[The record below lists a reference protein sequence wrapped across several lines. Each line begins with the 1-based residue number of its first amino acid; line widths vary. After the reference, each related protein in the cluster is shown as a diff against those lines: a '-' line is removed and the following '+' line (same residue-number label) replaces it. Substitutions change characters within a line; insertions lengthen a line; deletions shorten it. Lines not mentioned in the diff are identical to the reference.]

1 MIVLHGF
8 KGFMDWGFF
17 PELSRQLA
25 GAGFACLSFNVS
37 GSGIGQKLADFTDE
51 EGFAKNTFSL
61 EVRDLGLVRDL
72 VDSGALTGIDAT
84 RCGVLGHSRGG
95 GVALLNA
102 AARGDYQ
109 AIVTWA
115 SICHIARFDAATVAS
130 WKRIGH
136 ILIPNARTG
145 QDQRMDLAALEDAE
159 QNRAALD
166 IEGASARVAAP
177 TLVVH
182 GTADG
187 SVDVSEGER
196 LVAALPAG
204 ELFRIEGSGHT
215 FEARHPFAHRVDK
228 IGTHSVLS
236 VYEEVNDQHIRSVFC
251 ARMEKNL
258 NITNTTAPSDHSW
271 MQVVG
276 KIDDLL
282 TSLP

>member
-1 MIVLHGF
+1 MTSTDVQRFEIENPTDAERPIRARLEGPAGFATGTPLPCVIVLHGF

-215 FEARHPFAHRVDK
+215 FEARHPFEGVSPGLAAALSASIAHFQR
-228 IGTHSVLS
+228 HL
-236 VYEEVNDQHIRSVFC
+236 
-251 ARMEKNL
+251 A
-258 NITNTTAPSDHSW
+258 
-271 MQVVG
+271 
-276 KIDDLL
+276 
-282 TSLP
+282 